1 MPVEIRAGHSGD
13 IASVLA
19 IWAGANVE
27 PTVTD
32 DADSLRTLVDHDPQA
47 LVVAERDGDVVGTVV
62 ATWDGWRAS
71 MWRLAVHPDHR
82 RQGIAR
88 ALVEH
93 AEQVLRRRGARR
105 IALIV
110 VTEAPSPASFWT
122 ALGYHPQMHRLRL
135 VKNLD
140 SG

>member
-19 IWAGANVE
+19 IWAGADVE

-110 VTEAPSPASFWT
+110 VTEAPSPTSFWT

-140 SG
+140 PG